1 MLYRFFV
8 FSFILF
14 LSIMTYAQSP
24 SEKQNFA
31 LIKAAEEGKT
41 EQLIKILKNKPDI
54 DSRDDNGGTALF
66 YATQNHHLDIVKIL
80 VYNGA
85 NPDLSLYDGFTP
97 LMSAC
102 VTGDFDIAEYL
113 AASGA
118 KLDEYNKYGAT
129 ALHFAVAMGDYYISD
144 MLLFYGAD
152 ANKLTYEK
160 TSPLL
165 VAALY
170 NDTAIA
176 RILLKKDANAN
187 TANKA
192 GFSAFSVAINNN
204 DTSLF
209 DLLFANGADPKLL
222 NKAPYKAAAWAL
234 KNHNEYA
241 FKKLKPSQLGAEAFQ
256 NRRYNPL
263 IIAYANNNMKLVK
276 SLKKE
281 GYSSGLLPFYSAL
294 LNQASFSFNTNDLFF
309 NFGIGFQDVKY
320 KSIIWINYG
329 TRFKQK
335 AVLLKDGEKSFT
347 QLWEHRR
354 YFELGLQKYFVI
366 PLDNIELKPFLGL
379 GAQFMMGH
387 YDGLNQKLDTRFA
400 LVPKLGFYISIDPL
414 FFSFSYEYTP
424 YGLYDISP
432 HKINLGIGYKI
443 NFTNK
448 PKPYKLLW
456 L

>member
-1 MLYRFFV
+1 MLQRVFV
-8 FSFILF
+8 FSFIL
-14 LSIMTYAQSP
+14 LIGIKIYAQSA
-24 SEKQNFA
+24 SKKQNFA
-31 LIKAAEEGKT
+31 LIKAAEKGKT
-41 EQLIKILKNKPDI
+41 EELIKILKNKADI
-54 DSRDDNGGTALF
+54 NFRDDNGGTALF

-80 VYNGA
+80 IYNGA
-85 NPDLSLYDGFTP
+85 KPDLSLYDGFSP

-113 AASGA
+113 AAHGA
-118 KLDEYNKYGAT
+118 GLDKRNKYWAT
-129 ALHFAVAMGDYYISD
+129 ALHFAVAMGDYYITD

-152 ANKLTYEK
+152 ANKLTYQK

-170 NDTAIA
+170 GDTAIA
-176 RILLKKDANAN
+176 KLLLKKKAN
-187 TANKA
+187 TNQVNKA
-192 GFSAFSVAINNN
+192 GLSPLSVAIQNN
-204 DTSLF
+204 DTAFF
-209 DLLFANGADPKLL
+209 DLLMAHDADPNLV
-222 NKAPYKAAAWAL
+222 NKAPYKTPAWAL
-234 KNHNEYA
+234 KNRNKYA
-241 FKKLKPSQLGAEAFQ
+241 FEKLKKSQLGSEAFQ

-263 IIAYANNNMKLVK
+263 IIAYANNDMELVK
-276 SLKKE
+276 TLKKE
-281 GYSSGLLPFYSAL
+281 GYRSGFMPFYNAI
-294 LNQASFSFNTNDLFF
+294 LNQASFSFNADDLFF
-309 NFGIGFQDVKY
+309 KFGIGFQDIKY
-320 KSIIWINYG
+320 KTTIWINYG

-335 AVLLKDGEKSFT
+335 AILLKGGDESFT

-366 PLDNIELKPFLGL
+366 PLNDIELKPFIGL

-387 YDGLNQKLDTRFA
+387 YDGLNQKLEKPFS
-400 LVPKLGFYISIDPL
+400 LVPKLGFYINLNPA
-414 FFSFSYEYTP
+414 FFSISYEYTP

-443 NFTNK
+443 DFTNK